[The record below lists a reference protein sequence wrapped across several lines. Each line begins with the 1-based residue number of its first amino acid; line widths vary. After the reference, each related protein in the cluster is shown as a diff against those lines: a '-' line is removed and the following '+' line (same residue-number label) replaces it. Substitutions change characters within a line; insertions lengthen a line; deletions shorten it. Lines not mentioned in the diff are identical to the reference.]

1 MTANPL
7 LHPNGRPSPSRP
19 RDAASLIVYR
29 RFGRQVEVLLGKRHA
44 RAKFAPDV
52 YVFPGGAVDPAD
64 YPTSPVAVPWA
75 NHMGVGKRLDL
86 AQALQAAAI
95 REAREETGLVLKTD
109 VGAECLRYIGR
120 AITPVFSPVRYHARF
135 FAAPAELFE
144 GDMGGDGELQHLH
157 WVAVEQAL
165 QYPLIDVTVFMLQ
178 ELGRALSGH
187 RSHLPLFAY
196 YGNGPRVL
204 YRSTMSRAAH
214 GKSGV

>member
-7 LHPNGRPSPSRP
+7 PNPTGRPSPRRP

-29 RFGRQVEVLLGKRHA
+29 GSGRQVEVLLGKRHA

-64 YPTSPVAVPWA
+64 YPTSLCAVPWA
-75 NHMGVGKRLDL
+75 DHMGVGKRLDL
-86 AQALQAAAI
+86 AQALQTAAI
-95 REAREETGLVLKTD
+95 REAREETGLVLK
-109 VGAECLRYIGR
+109 AEAGEQSLRYIGR

-135 FAAPAELFE
+135 FAAPEELFQ
-144 GDMGGDGELQHLH
+144 GDIGGDGELQHLH
-157 WVAVEQAL
+157 WIAVEHAL

-178 ELGRALSGH
+178 ELGRALNGH

-204 YRSTMSRAAH
+204 YRPTLSVP
-214 GKSGV
+214 GYPN

>member
-7 LHPNGRPSPSRP
+7 PNPTGRPSPRKP
-19 RDAASLIVYR
+19 HDAASLIVYR
-29 RFGRQVEVLLGKRHA
+29 SASRQVEVLLGKRHA

-64 YPTSPVAVPWA
+64 YPTSPVAVPWTD
-75 NHMGVGKRLDL
+75 HMGVGKRLDL
-86 AQALQAAAI
+86 AQALQTAAI
-95 REAREETGLVLKTD
+95 REAREETGLVLKAE

-135 FAAPAELFE
+135 FAARQELFQ
-144 GDMGGDGELQHLH
+144 GDIGGDGELQHLH
-157 WVAVEQAL
+157 WVAVEKAL

-178 ELGRALSGH
+178 ELGRALNGH
-187 RSHLPLFAY
+187 RTQLPLFAY

-204 YRSTMSRAAH
+204 YRPMRSVPGH
-214 GKSGV
+214 PN